1 MPDYFCN
8 SYCWHSW
15 WITTDEYDILIK
27 EWDQESE
34 KLETDIIEHTRAHKE
49 FTVAIITLLDVA
61 SRANELFEFS
71 KPEQKRQLV
80 NFIFSNLKLEGKKLI
95 FNLKM
100 PFDQMA
106 LLSKSQNWLPN

>member
-1 MPDYFCN
+1 MG
-8 SYCWHSW
+8 SRVRK
-15 WITTDEYDILIK
+15 T
-27 EWDQESE
+27 
-34 KLETDIIEHTRAHKE
+34 ETEIIEHTRAHKE
-49 FTVAIITLLDVA
+49 FVIAVVTLLDIA
-61 SRANELFEFS
+61 LRANELFEIS

-106 LLSKSQNWLPN
+106 LLSKSENWLPGLDSNQQPSP